1 MASIIE
7 AVLKSTIGLI
17 VDKGRDLAAKNLTEG
32 DVTDERFRIMIIR
45 ELDDIKSKL
54 DGMARKDLLTS
65 ISFFKEGIVFL
76 YQVLDKIISC
86 EEGQLRA
93 TEHEAVGGREENYA
107 SVNTVSLLSE
117 FVVSDLDDA
126 GKRALSDGKKRFD
139 EARIKATE
147 AFNNVALSTF
157 DRILAMQYRVM
168 STILQKIDHT
178 KEAIAACL
186 LCLEEL
192 HSMPAVKKS
201 FTVEVN
207 GGFRSMFKKN
217 ERKEIVESVR
227 DVNRVIFTM
236 VQLVDGI
243 SSREFDNWPCISI
256 GESLVNPF
264 DSSSTRFTH
273 LVPWSFGQEGK
284 YENRLT
290 RPNGIT
296 TNTQEHFIVADNN
309 DIKVFD
315 HNGNFLFSFF
325 PNETDA
331 LDIKDVAT
339 DFDDNIYVLN
349 SSKVYVFDSQA
360 NMRWNFPLREMV
372 TGERLTVAKNKKV
385 FVLGNIRWNKKH
397 VEVYEADGK
406 FCNSF
411 GREQNWR
418 PTCIASN
425 SSEGVVICDV
435 LFNYQIYD
443 FDARGKLV
451 KALRKPLWACSYHK
465 LQNVRIAFHPPTE
478 RLLMASPGDNCV
490 YIAITTR
497 DGEFTRI
504 FELREAVASIE
515 GLAVTTEGRIA
526 LACTRSGKV
535 PEERKHVVL
544 VLWNKVFF
552 RLRNES
558 LTKLRLISRFV
569 A

>member
-17 VDKGRDLAAKNLTEG
+17 VDKGRDLAAKKLTEG
-32 DVTDERFRIMIIR
+32 DVTDERFRSMIIR

-76 YQVLDKIISC
+76 YQVLDKIISG

-93 TEHEAVGGREENYA
+93 TEHEAVGGREETYA
-107 SVNTVSLLSE
+107 GVNTVSLLSE

-168 STILQKIDHT
+168 STILQKIDHV

-207 GGFRSMFKKN
+207 GGFRSMFGKN

-227 DVNRVIFTM
+227 DVNRAIFTM
-236 VQLVDGI
+236 VQLVSGI

-284 YENRLT
+284 DENRLR
-290 RPNGIT
+290 RPNCIT

-309 DIKVFD
+309 NIKVFD
-315 HNGNFLFSFF
+315 HNGKYLFSFF

-331 LDIKDVAT
+331 LDIRDVAT
-339 DFDDNIYVLN
+339 DLDDNIYVLN

-360 NMRWNFPLREMV
+360 NMRWNFPLSEMF
-372 TGERLTVAKNKKV
+372 TGERLTVATNKKV
-385 FVLGNIRWNKKH
+385 FVLGNRRWSTKH

-406 FCNSF
+406 FCNIF
-411 GREQNWR
+411 GYKENWR
-418 PTCIASN
+418 WPKCIVSN
-425 SSEGVVICDV
+425 SSEGVVIYDFDV
-435 LFNYQIYD
+435 LNHYAIYD
-443 FDARGKLV
+443 FDAQGKLV
-451 KALRKPLWACSYHK
+451 KALRKPLWASS
-465 LQNVRIAFHPPTE
+465 QNVHIAFHPPTE
-478 RLLMASPGDNCV
+478 RLLIASPGDNCV

-497 DGEFTRI
+497 DGQFTRI
-504 FELREAVASIE
+504 FELREAIGSIE

-526 LACTRSGKV
+526 LACTRRGNV
-535 PEERKHVVL
+535 LEEGKHVVL

-558 LTKLRLISRFV
+558 LKRERLPGLSD
-569 A
+569 